1 LSSSNL
7 IRWSGLAAMLAGVLW
22 VVPAIITAFKPR
34 GCIGPEECDVMAM
47 RDTSDLAPLLL
58 LALMLS
64 AVGLAGMVI
73 RAWNTG
79 RFDRLGQVSV
89 ALCAVGVMLLV
100 LGMGLNAIS
109 EVFWALVPLGGLAL
123 VIGLALVGI
132 AALRMEALPRWAAVL
147 LVIGSLGMLGFNDQ
161 NAQVLMAIPFGI
173 GWVAVGYALWSGRE
187 ASADQPSRVR

>member
-1 LSSSNL
+1 MSSNL
-7 IRWSGLAAMLAGVLW
+7 IRWGGLAAILGGLIWIVA
-22 VVPAIITAFKPR
+22 AIITASKPR
-34 GCIGPEECDVMAM
+34 GCIGPAECDVMAM
-47 RDTSDLAPLLL
+47 RDTSDVTPLLL

-64 AVGLAGMVI
+64 AVGIAGMVI

-79 RFDRLGQVSV
+79 RLDRLGQVSV

-173 GWVAVGYALWSGRE
+173 GWLAVGYALWSGRG
-187 ASADQPSRVR
+187 ATLQRPPRVA

>member
-1 LSSSNL
+1 MSSNL
-7 IRWSGLAAMLAGVLW
+7 IRWGGLAAMLGGLLW
-22 VVPAIITAFKPR
+22 IVAAIITASKPR
-34 GCIGPEECDVMAM
+34 GCIGPAECDVMAM
-47 RDTSDLAPLLL
+47 RDTSDVAPLLL

-79 RFDRLGQVSV
+79 RLDRLGQVSV

-147 LVIGSLGMLGFNDQ
+147 LIIGSLGMLGFNDQ

-173 GWVAVGYALWSGRE
+173 GWVAVGYALWSGRG
-187 ASADQPSRVR
+187 ATLQRPPRVA

>member
-1 LSSSNL
+1 MSSNL
-7 IRWSGLAAMLAGVLW
+7 IRWGGLAAMLGGLLW
-22 VVPAIITAFKPR
+22 IVAAIITASKPR
-34 GCIGPEECDVMAM
+34 GCIGPAECDVMAM
-47 RDTSDLAPLLL
+47 RDTSDVAPLLL
-58 LALMLS
+58 LALLLS

-79 RFDRLGQVSV
+79 RLDRLGQVSV
-89 ALCAVGVMLLV
+89 ALCAVGVILLV

-132 AALRMEALPRWAAVL
+132 GALRMEALPRWAAVL

-173 GWVAVGYALWSGRE
+173 GWVAVGYALWSGRG
-187 ASADQPSRVR
+187 ATLQRPPRVV

>member
-1 LSSSNL
+1 MSSNL
-7 IRWSGLAAMLAGVLW
+7 IRWGEPAAMLGGLLW
-22 VVPAIITAFKPR
+22 IVAAIITASKPR
-34 GCIGPEECDVMAM
+34 GCIGPAECDVMAM
-47 RDTSDLAPLLL
+47 RDTSDVGPLLL

-79 RFDRLGQVSV
+79 RLDRLGQVSV

-132 AALRMEALPRWAAVL
+132 AALRMEVLPRWAAVL
-147 LVIGSLGMLGFNDQ
+147 LVIGSMGMLVVNNQ
-161 NAQVLMAIPFGI
+161 NAQALMAIPFGI
-173 GWVAVGYALWSGRE
+173 GWVAVGYELWSGR
-187 ASADQPSRVR
+187 AAMLQHPSRVA

>member
-1 LSSSNL
+1 MSSNL
-7 IRWSGLAAMLAGVLW
+7 IRWGGLAAMLGGLLW
-22 VVPAIITAFKPR
+22 IVAAIITASKPR
-34 GCIGPEECDVMAM
+34 GCIGPVECDVMAI
-47 RDTSDLAPLLL
+47 RDTSDVTPLLL

-79 RFDRLGQVSV
+79 RLDRLGQVSV

-109 EVFWALVPLGGLAL
+109 EVFWAFVPLGGLAL

-173 GWVAVGYALWSGRE
+173 GWVAVGYALWSGRG
-187 ASADQPSRVR
+187 ATLQRPPRVA

>member
-1 LSSSNL
+1 MSSNL
-7 IRWSGLAAMLAGVLW
+7 IRWGGLAAMLGGLLW
-22 VVPAIITAFKPR
+22 IVAAIITASKPR
-34 GCIGPEECDVMAM
+34 GCIGPAECDVMAI
-47 RDTSDLAPLLL
+47 RDTSDVAPWLL
-58 LALMLS
+58 LALLLS

-79 RFDRLGQVSV
+79 RLDRLGQVSV
-89 ALCAVGVMLLV
+89 ALCAVGVMLLI
-100 LGMGLNAIS
+100 LGMGLSAIS

-173 GWVAVGYALWSGRE
+173 GWVAVGYALWSGRG
-187 ASADQPSRVR
+187 ATLQRPPRVA

>member
-1 LSSSNL
+1 MILDTTFSSPECY
-7 IRWSGLAAMLAGVLW
+7 VL
-22 VVPAIITAFKPR
+22 
-34 GCIGPEECDVMAM
+34 AM
-47 RDTSDLAPLLL
+47 RDTSDVAPLLL
-58 LALMLS
+58 LALLLS
-64 AVGLAGMVI
+64 AMGLAGMVI
-73 RAWNTG
+73 RARNTG
-79 RFDRLGQVSV
+79 RLDRWGQIGV
-89 ALCAVGVMLLV
+89 ALCAAAVALLV

-173 GWVAVGYALWSGRE
+173 GWLAVGYALWSGRG
-187 ASADQPSRVR
+187 ATLQRPPRVA

>member
-1 LSSSNL
+1 MSSNL
-7 IRWSGLAAMLAGVLW
+7 IRWGGLAAMLGGLLW
-22 VVPAIITAFKPR
+22 IVAAIITASKPR
-34 GCIGPEECDVMAM
+34 GCIGPAECDVMAM
-47 RDTSDLAPLLL
+47 RDTSDVAPLLL

-73 RAWNTG
+73 RAWNAG

-173 GWVAVGYALWSGRE
+173 GWVAVGYALWSGRG
-187 ASADQPSRVR
+187 ATLQHPPRVA

>member
-1 LSSSNL
+1 MSSNL
-7 IRWSGLAAMLAGVLW
+7 IRWGGLAAILGGLIWIVA
-22 VVPAIITAFKPR
+22 AIITASKPR
-34 GCIGPEECDVMAM
+34 GCIGPAECDVMAM
-47 RDTSDLAPLLL
+47 RDTSDVTPLLL

-73 RAWNTG
+73 RAWNTTHL
-79 RFDRLGQVSV
+79 DRLGQVSV

-173 GWVAVGYALWSGRE
+173 GWVAVGYALWSGRG
-187 ASADQPSRVR
+187 ATLQRPPRVA